1 MACECRLDEKLLVG
15 QKKVESTSVAC
26 WRQTRTRKEK
36 KPEFGVSL
44 RRRLSL
50 PRVEF
55 PSARR
60 LFVGLTS
67 ESSGHLSNSD
77 CTRQSRSCLKYTHN
91 IHFNHHT
98 KKCILVA
105 VFYSVWE
112 SCKPPDQSCPTCAI
126 NDIVKM
132 KRMRTWQRS
141 RSLASSNH
149 FIRGDQPELNYF
161 HVLRVAGTTASTRC
175 GNILTLH

>member
-1 MACECRLDEKLLVG
+1 MRVPTRWKIIGGAKKKLNQRPLPVDDKRGRERKRNQNAGLACVTDSAYRGLNF
-15 QKKVESTSVAC
+15 
-26 WRQTRTRKEK
+26 R
-36 KPEFGVSL
+36 L
-44 RRRLSL
+44 RRRLS
-50 PRVEF
+50 
-55 PSARR
+55 
-60 LFVGLTS
+60 VGLTS

-112 SCKPPDQSCPTCAI
+112 SCKPPDQSCPTCTI

-132 KRMRTWQRS
+132 KRMRNDSAAGAWQVEVISSGRIS
-141 RSLASSNH
+141 R
-149 FIRGDQPELNYF
+149 G
-161 HVLRVAGTTASTRC
+161 
-175 GNILTLH
+175 

>member
-1 MACECRLDEKLLVG
+1 MRRLQEECKAVYLIA
-15 QKKVESTSVAC
+15 KVQFCAVQHGSTP
-26 WRQTRTRKEK
+26 WL
-36 KPEFGVSL
+36 L
-44 RRRLSL
+44 RREICNVSCRIIFHQQNEVFCNFRL
-50 PRVEF
+50 R
-55 PSARR
+55 RR

-77 CTRQSRSCLKYTHN
+77 CRRQSRSCLKYTHN

>member
-1 MACECRLDEKLLVG
+1 MKSYWWGKKKLNQPPSPVDDKLGRERKRNQNSGLACVADSAYRGLNFRL
-15 QKKVESTSVAC
+15 
-26 WRQTRTRKEK
+26 R
-36 KPEFGVSL
+36 
-44 RRRLSL
+44 
-50 PRVEF
+50 
-55 PSARR
+55 RR